1 MKEYHPIISFTY
13 FVLVILFSMFF
24 MHPIFLFISFLSSI
38 VYLLKLKGKKGL
50 KLILGLFIIMVLI
63 VLINPFMSHEGN
75 TILLY
80 INGRAL
86 TLEAIVYGAMSSI
99 MLATVIIWFSCYN
112 EIMTSDKF
120 IFLFGRIIPKTS
132 LIFSMVLRFV
142 PRFKVQ
148 LKNITNGQKAIG
160 KSVSNG
166 NIIDKALHGIN
177 IISVLVTWALE
188 NAIDTADSMKARG
201 YGLKGRSNFSIF
213 KFHKRDFLS
222 LCILIS
228 LGLIIIVGTIN
239 GANYILYYPVISMN
253 TINLFSIIIYFAYF
267 ILCIFPIILDV
278 MEWYKW
284 I

>member
-50 KLILGLFIIMVLI
+50 KLILGLFILMVLI

-222 LCILIS
+222 LCILII